1 MLSIYLEVKHKMLVQ
16 SEPNLGSNP
25 PITWSPLPPLIPPAM
40 LNPEKLCGW
49 RSDGWWQR
57 GVCSSYNG
65 RLAELITGDHT
76 WSAADDH
83 LSSLSKGSEAKI
95 SPPIVARRAPASLCK
110 QYVIKRVLLHPL
122 LGCIILQLHNR
133 TYDVSVH
140 CQEETG
146 QRVYGHSLSIT
157 RGVLILW
164 CDNRWRW
171 HQSVFRQ
178 VLAKTFNLWFQSGA
192 LPMFSARGCVPDI
205 SPRNTVPG
213 EVFPNALPREQRV
226 YWKILSL

>member
-76 WSAADDH
+76 WSAADH
-83 LSSLSKGSEAKI
+83 LRSLSKGSEAKI
-95 SPPIVARRAPASLCK
+95 SPPIVGRRAPASLCK

-122 LGCIILQLHNR
+122 LVCIILQLHDRVQYFR
-133 TYDVSVH
+133 T
-140 CQEETG
+140 
-146 QRVYGHSLSIT
+146 
-157 RGVLILW
+157 
-164 CDNRWRW
+164 
-171 HQSVFRQ
+171 
-178 VLAKTFNLWFQSGA
+178 
-192 LPMFSARGCVPDI
+192 LPGGGIYWEIHPAG
-205 SPRNTVPG
+205 
-213 EVFPNALPREQRV
+213 PRECIEKYRP
-226 YWKILSL
+226 